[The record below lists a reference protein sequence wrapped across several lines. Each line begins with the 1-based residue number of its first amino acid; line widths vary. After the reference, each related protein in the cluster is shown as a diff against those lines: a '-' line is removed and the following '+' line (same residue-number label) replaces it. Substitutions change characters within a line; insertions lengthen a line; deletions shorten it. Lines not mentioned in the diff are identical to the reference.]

1 MDPLSVT
8 ASAITVAGVAV
19 KICQVL
25 ANIRSDFSGLP
36 GRLHAL
42 NNEIEDFRVVLQH
55 VLTKAETKERRDTSA
70 NLDTSLISLL
80 DQGLTSLLALKEI
93 LDGFVSGRARKRESL
108 LRNISWRRQQG
119 RVTML
124 QEDVKRVKSS
134 LNVLLGVSNSQD
146 MMRIELGLEQ
156 LTVDK
161 EGPQSSMPSD
171 LLESLFQQQNVVL
184 SQFMAQ
190 RYTLVDDRLNRV
202 EALLEA
208 QSTQMHAAQIS
219 QIGPLYDTS
228 PPPARRRPTHPMS
241 HQSQERIRTKAD
253 AVGFRLRQ
261 YRSICQSNC
270 PCSCHSFHRTT
281 SPSFMNRV
289 LGQLFLGYTGLPVL
303 NNGCD
308 TDLCKK
314 GQGPSISAEYWF
326 PLGFCWSQ
334 IIRLQLNYETNVG
347 PSLQLSTLRRVA
359 DTAQCVT
366 FALNGNV
373 EGLKALFS
381 QGLAS
386 PRDVSSTR
394 GYSLLRWALYGQQY
408 EACKF
413 LMEAGADPG
422 YRPIAPSDDCPSDKS
437 VDIILRGGLEPE
449 VVEILKIMSENSD
462 FIERQSFNDLHKVV
476 LKLIP
481 GDLEAILN
489 NDPAAGTN
497 VDAVDATGRT
507 ALQWASARG
516 DERAVV
522 TLLSYGADPNNMDRK
537 LNTPLTLAANQN
549 QTVCVRLLLEAGAF
563 PDPVLPRGI
572 KFGTPLN
579 CAARNA
585 RDPMLMKTL
594 LDFNADKEASGVDGV
609 TPLLHVARGNSATHA
624 MLLLEYGADINATS
638 TSGQTPLTA
647 AIQYNNHAV
656 LRLLLARWFEY
667 NECPRLKGPNL
678 LEIVARYAD
687 TETISILTAAEHLRT
702 RTDDS
707 YLLSHCRQILE
718 DRPDGDQKLILAFED
733 LLSVLR
739 AVPNSADPLDSRMEA
754 GFLNPFDASAA
765 PCQDSDSD
773 SLIFE
778 DAKESLQPS
787 KQVKQTEC
795 PLRDLKKRSTV

>member
-8 ASAITVAGVAV
+8 ASAITVTGVTV

-55 VLTKAETKERRDTSA
+55 VLTKAETKERRNRSA
-70 NLDTSLISLL
+70 DLDTSLISLP
-80 DQGLTSLLALKEI
+80 DQGLTSLLAQKDI

-108 LRNISWRRQQG
+108 LRNISWRGQQG
-119 RVTML
+119 CVTML

-146 MMRIELGLEQ
+146 MMRIKLGLEQ
-156 LTVDK
+156 LTVSR
-161 EGPQSSMPSD
+161 EGPQPSIPSD
-171 LLESLFQQQNVVL
+171 LLESLFHQQNVVL

-190 RYTLVDDRLNRV
+190 RYTHVDDRLNRV
-202 EALLEA
+202 EALLEV
-208 QSTQMHAAQIS
+208 QSTRMHAAQIS
-219 QIGPLYDTS
+219 RIGPLYDTS
-228 PPPARRRPTHPMS
+228 PPPARIRPTHPMS
-241 HQSQERIRTKAD
+241 YQSQERIRTKAE
-253 AVGFRLRQ
+253 AVGFQLRQ
-261 YRSICQSNC
+261 YRSII
-270 PCSCHSFHRTT
+270 
-281 SPSFMNRV
+281 
-289 LGQLFLGYTGLPVL
+289 L
-303 NNGCD
+303 
-308 TDLCKK
+308 
-314 GQGPSISAEYWF
+314 
-326 PLGFCWSQ
+326 
-334 IIRLQLNYETNVG
+334 LQLNYETNVG

-366 FALNGNV
+366 FALNGNI

-386 PRDVSSTR
+386 PRDISSTR
-394 GYSLLRWALYGQQY
+394 GYSLLRRALYGQQY

-437 VDIILRGGLEPE
+437 VDIILRGGLQPE
-449 VVEILKIMSENSD
+449 VVEILKIMSESSD
-462 FIERQSFNDLHKVV
+462 FIERQNFNDLHMVV
-476 LKLIP
+476 PKLIP
-481 GDLEAILN
+481 GDLEDILN
-489 NDPAAGTN
+489 NDPAVHASI
-497 VDAVDATGRT
+497 DAVDATGRT

-522 TLLSYGADPNNMDRK
+522 TLLSYGADPNNMDKK

-563 PDPVLPRGI
+563 PDPILPKGI

-585 RDPMLMKTL
+585 RDSMLMKTL
-594 LDFNADKEASGVDGV
+594 LDFDADKKASSVDGV
-609 TPLLHVARGNSATHA
+609 TPLLHVARGNSATLA

-678 LEIVARYAD
+678 FEIVAR
-687 TETISILTAAEHLRT
+687 
-702 RTDDS
+702 
-707 YLLSHCRQILE
+707 
-718 DRPDGDQKLILAFED
+718 
-733 LLSVLR
+733 
-739 AVPNSADPLDSRMEA
+739 RMEA
-754 GFLNPFDASAA
+754 GFLNPFNASAA
-765 PCQDSDSD
+765 PGQDSDSD

-778 DAKESLQPS
+778 DGKESLQPS